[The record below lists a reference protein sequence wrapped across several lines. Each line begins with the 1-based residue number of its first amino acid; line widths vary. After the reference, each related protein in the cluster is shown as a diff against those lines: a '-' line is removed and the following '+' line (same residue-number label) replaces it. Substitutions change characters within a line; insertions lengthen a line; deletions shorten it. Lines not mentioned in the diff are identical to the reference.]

1 VRRTLRAALAEPPSE
16 DSVQLIF
23 HLTAA
28 AGWHDAEATG
38 GYRLSTRGRT
48 LEDEGFIHCC
58 YANQVTLVANAYYHA
73 VRGLVLL
80 VIERDRVTAPVCD
93 ESPAGGDE
101 RFPHIYGPLN
111 LDAVTQVLPFE
122 PSSDGLFSLPE
133 PWRTSAQ

>member
-1 VRRTLRAALAEPPSE
+1 
-16 DSVQLIF
+16 VQLIF
-23 HLTAA
+23 HVTAA
-28 AGWHDAEATG
+28 ADWHDAEATG
-38 GYRLSTRGRT
+38 AYRLSTRGRT
-48 LEDEGFIHCC
+48 LEDEGFIHCS
-58 YANQVTLVANAYYHA
+58 YANQVTPVANAYYHA

-80 VIERDRVTAPVCD
+80 VIERDRVTAPLRD

-122 PSSDGLFSLPE
+122 SSSDGLFSLPE